1 MLALM
6 RLDSLP
12 QLENAIFPVDG
23 DAGKTLTQLWHLVQG
38 RLPPDLRGQPVGPRG
53 LRGGAAGRQLNDLA
67 VESLTVHTPIHL
79 AAQGLRVPAECIA
92 LHGRKELIGIC
103 LVQISAQVGDEP
115 LARCRVQAQALRG
128 FDLVPAVPLGE
139 ASGEERGV
147 RDSLAREEPKCC
159 TVCVLR
165 SPHRR
170 HRQAKPLAR
179 NSCAMIPSSRQ
190 DDSKAPGSC
199 VILDFGSACLAE
211 HSLRRGCLRIVARGD
226 FLGSDARRPVLP
238 HQGSAFI
245 EPDALCD
252 DVASPL
258 ARICIHGPS
267 ALVNGH
273 AVVPIPD
280 LKARTATSLRVH
292 VGTVKLLKLRS
303 CTAWR

>member
-1 MLALM
+1 MISSTKQDDSKAPGSCVILDFGSASLAEH
-6 RLDSLP
+6 SLRWGC
-12 QLENAIFPVDG
+12 LHIAR
-23 DAGKTLTQLWHLVQG
+23 A
-38 RLPPDLRGQPVGPRG
+38 
-53 LRGGAAGRQLNDLA
+53 AAGPGLVVARRDLA

-170 HRQAKPLAR
+170 HRQAEP
-179 NSCAMIPSSRQ
+179 P
-190 DDSKAPGSC
+190 AP
-199 VILDFGSACLAE
+199 
-211 HSLRRGCLRIVARGD
+211 
-226 FLGSDARRPVLP
+226 
-238 HQGSAFI
+238 
-245 EPDALCD
+245 
-252 DVASPL
+252 
-258 ARICIHGPS
+258 
-267 ALVNGH
+267 
-273 AVVPIPD
+273 
-280 LKARTATSLRVH
+280 
-292 VGTVKLLKLRS
+292 
-303 CTAWR
+303 